1 MLKHLSALQKKRL
14 AFLAVYI
21 IFACFLVYVWQ
32 PVYLVSILVVLVPP
46 TLLNFY
52 WLKHSRYKIFL
63 FSLLTTL
70 LFAPPVEIMARLANA
85 WDVQS
90 VLPRLLGV
98 APLENLIF
106 AFLNFFWVLSFY
118 EYFVDKDKPGKISKR
133 FRFILLLYSLL
144 FLVVFSLFF
153 VAPGLVAVNYYL
165 LAVIILIV
173 PGGFIFYST
182 PKLFKKIWFTTIFF
196 ALVFFIYEVVSLLIG
211 SWWWPGNYLFTVT
224 IGGHIFPLDDVF
236 IWYFLSTPVLIG
248 GYEFFVDDK
257 K

>member
-1 MLKHLSALQKKRL
+1 
-14 AFLAVYI
+14 
-21 IFACFLVYVWQ
+21 
-32 PVYLVSILVVLVPP
+32 
-46 TLLNFY
+46 
-52 WLKHSRYKIFL
+52 
-63 FSLLTTL
+63 
-70 LFAPPVEIMARLANA
+70 MARLANA

-118 EYFVDKDKPGKISKR
+118 EYFVDKDKPGKISER